1 MMRFRKY
8 ILMEKKRMIKNKSKI
23 KWLYIFLLMMILAV
37 TFDQI
42 TKYLVL
48 QNLKGKEAFSIIDGV
63 LELQFFS
70 NTGIAWSMLEGQIL
84 FILFTG
90 IILLAVVL
98 FCVIKLPDHNKFH
111 IIYILTGILT
121 GGAIGNMIDRIRL
134 GYVVDFIYF
143 SIINFPIFNVAD
155 MCIVIS
161 IIIIGILFL
170 FVYKEEDLSFLNFKQ
185 KKFRQVK

>member
-1 MMRFRKY
+1 MRFRKY

>member
-1 MMRFRKY
+1 MSKY
-8 ILMEKKRMIKNKSKI
+8 KSKL
-23 KWLYIFLLMMILAV
+23 KWLFIFLLMLVLAV
-37 TFDQI
+37 SLDQI
-42 TKYLVL
+42 TKILVL
-48 QNLKGKEAFSIIDGV
+48 QNLKGKDAFPIISGV
-63 LELQFFS
+63 LEFQFFS

-98 FCVIKLPDHNKFH
+98 FCVIKLPDEKKFH
-111 IIYILTGILT
+111 IIYILTGILS

-143 SIINFPIFNVAD
+143 KIINFPIFNVAD

-161 IIIIGILFL
+161 VIIIGILFL

-185 KKFRQVK
+185 KKFRQIK

>member
-98 FCVIKLPDHNKFH
+98 FCVIKLPDHKKFH